1 MCPYLQSMPGVSFG
15 APERK
20 MGWRCQPTG
29 TVHFDNVFIP
39 SENLVGSLGSGF
51 KIAMSALDGGR
62 INIAACSVGGA
73 AFCLEYAWK
82 YAHERQQFGQR
93 IGDFQA
99 TQFRLAD
106 MATSL
111 AASRLMVRAAGASL
125 DSQVSMSGKG
135 VLNFIMG

>member
-1 MCPYLQSMPGVSFG
+1 
-15 APERK
+15 

-29 TVHFDNVFIP
+29 TVHFDNVFVP

-82 YAHERQQFGQR
+82 YASERQQFGQR

-111 AASRLMVRAAGASL
+111 AASRLMVRSAATSL
-125 DSQVSMSGKG
+125 DAQVRLRPS
-135 VLNFIMG
+135 